1 MTSKKEEPKVTEI
14 PDVVVDPA
22 TQKRYIKGKFM
33 GKV

>member
-1 MTSKKEEPKVTEI
+1 MTSKKEEPKAVEI

-22 TQKRYIKGKFM
+22 SQKRYIKGRFM